1 MTQLVRYLTLPDR
14 ADCPD
19 NYIVSM
25 RFTVQTIIW
34 SQEFVIHKSLEQ
46 GTTEKKSNDFEMTS
60 PEKAQQIRVVLGM
73 VRSPKIQKNQALIFK
88 NQSAYQV
95 KQEIKSGAAELF
107 ITVSEKREVTLTI

>member
-1 MTQLVRYLTLPDR
+1 MT
-14 ADCPD
+14 
-19 NYIVSM
+19 
-25 RFTVQTIIW
+25 F
-34 SQEFVIHKSLEQ
+34 
-46 GTTEKKSNDFEMTS
+46 

-107 ITVSEKREVTLTI
+107 ITVSEKRGVTRTI